1 MDKKE
6 LAAFMKDFYDAWTK
20 RDDEKIASFYHPE
33 LKAYSD
39 FSEISMEDILNRLEF
54 SKEKFEKVNYIM
66 EDQFID
72 EEQGKIACR
81 MKQRHILKTGDLVKW
96 EAIML
101 YKIQD
106 RKIKEL
112 WMSFYPNADYL
123 NNDQF

>member
-1 MDKKE
+1 MNKKE
-6 LAAFMKDFYDAWTK
+6 LSQFINEFYDAWK
-20 RDDEKIASFYHPE
+20 RRDEEKIPTFYHPD
-33 LKAYSD
+33 LRAYSD
-39 FSEISMEDILNRLEF
+39 FSEITMEDILNRLAF
-54 SKEKFEKVNYIM
+54 SKEKFEEVNYIM

-81 MKQRHILKTGDLVKW
+81 MRQRHILKSGDLVKW

-101 YKIQD
+101 YKIED

-123 NNDQF
+123 NNEQF

>member
-112 WMSFYPNADYL
+112 WM
-123 NNDQF
+123 